1 MEKEENE
8 NKDRDHFADGQE
20 IKKKNTKKRKREGCI
35 K

>member
-20 IKKKNTKKRKREGCI
+20 IEKTPKEG
-35 K
+35 KEKDE